1 MWGIV
6 AERPRGLCRWMARGK
21 PGEARGQLEGL
32 RWPPP
37 GLEGVPPSFPGVIPG
52 WNAWKRV
59 PGIFMWIRGAGLDG
73 ATAQPR
79 PPRSGPE
86 ARQGPQ
92 VERVVVLRLP
102 AASGQQPALLW
113 RAPMWRRTTPCSG
126 TPSRP
131 PPRVQ
136 HSAQPDWPQVE
147 RVVVLRL
154 PAASGQQPALLWRA
168 RMWRRTTPCSGTPS
182 RPPPRVQHSAQPGWP
197 LASGRWKPTLPQR
210 SDTSHLDT
218 IRLDGHWPQVER
230 VVVLRLPAASGQQ
243 PAVLWRAGMWRRTTP
258 CSGTPSRPPPR
269 VQHPA
274 QPGWPLASGR
284 WKPTLPQRSDTSH
297 LDTIRLDGHWP
308 QVERVV
314 VLRLPAASGQQPAL
328 LWRARVWRRTTPCSG
343 TPSRPPPRVQH
354 PAQPGWPLAAGRW

>member
-1 MWGIV
+1 MNEENLVWIDRHRRSIDPGDAGENAGDGVVWGIV

-154 PAASGQQPALLWRA
+154 PAASRQQPALLWRA
-168 RMWRRTTPCSGTPS
+168 PMWRRTTPCSGTPS
-182 RPPPRVQHSAQPGWP
+182 RPSPRA
-197 LASGRWKPTLPQR
+197 
-210 SDTSHLDT
+210 
-218 IRLDGHWPQVER
+218 
-230 VVVLRLPAASGQQ
+230 
-243 PAVLWRAGMWRRTTP
+243 
-258 CSGTPSRPPPR
+258 
-269 VQHPA
+269 
-274 QPGWPLASGR
+274 
-284 WKPTLPQRSDTSH
+284 
-297 LDTIRLDGHWP
+297 
-308 QVERVV
+308 
-314 VLRLPAASGQQPAL
+314 
-328 LWRARVWRRTTPCSG
+328 
-343 TPSRPPPRVQH
+343 QH
-354 PAQPGWPLAAGRW
+354 PAQPGWPLAAGRWPLVAHPVTTLRRTSPRHTPHSGTPSRPPPHAQHPAQPGWPLAAGRW